1 MVSLDL
7 SRQDQ
12 VDMEFR
18 LAESR
23 GKELMTHRAFG
34 AMPWIPL
41 GPLGPLLETKIE
53 RKYEDSKPSKKGH
66 TGS

>member
-1 MVSLDL
+1 
-7 SRQDQ
+7 
-12 VDMEFR
+12 MELR

-41 GPLGPLLETKIE
+41 GPLGPLVETKLA
-53 RKYEDSKPSKKGH
+53 RKYEASKKGH
-66 TGS
+66 KGS